1 MKKLTLVAL
10 VVSLML
16 GLVLAGCGGGLDPSS
31 SGLPDLGDSSGSS
44 TMLRPVGE
52 VPVPTGN
59 QTVYLKGSG
68 NNFDGTGW
76 TNTFKVADDLGQHP
90 SVWHI
95 VYTGNN
101 FADVTY
107 IQITFTNGKG
117 FYWLPS
123 MGPSVNGGGNNPGW
137 VIYAPYDWEIAYINK
152 GNNNES
158 ESFLVTK
165 DGKNVQFNIS
175 GYSKGKPNDT
185 TVETKGSL
193 EVTILDDALI
203 PYEEITRQKTFARDK
218 WNILERDV
226 WDIYERDVQ
235 KYFQGTTQDFY
246 VPVFKRE
253 ITNCGTATLV
263 SLGSNSIGSTGQT
276 WVEFNIEEAKAGLRF
291 EIADSSPYNRGTGY
305 FYDVKVVGDK
315 LYITF
320 DKIFDADVGV
330 WAASAMVFKQGHPN
344 GKEGNSAVKTIKDDS
359 YTFVLDATADANG
372 IIYLFVHIAGGL
384 QWVSK
389 DYYFA
394 EWEFDHNVK
403 TEPVFLR
410 KEVTEYVKTGEGAS
424 EYVLIGTDYI
434 VKDEISDVVI
444 GDPETKYLVIDEG
457 LRISVIDEG
466 GNEVFEGAFSGL
478 QLVSGL
484 TEGWYFITLS
494 NEGINLTVKTFVK
507 AGEKNVVDF
516 GVLIS
521 EQPGDAVTVY
531 LDPKYDDNWIADV
544 KNDIKVADVKIDNE
558 LADVILPPRELPD
571 VKLGGVETMDNPF
584 AKFRDV
590 KISLKLD

>member
-16 GLVLAGCGGGLDPSS
+16 GLVLTGCGGGFDPSS
-31 SGLPDLGDSSGSS
+31 SGLPVEPDLSGSS

-59 QTVYLKGSG
+59 QTIYLKGSG
-68 NNFDGTGW
+68 NNFDGAGW
-76 TNTFKVADDLGQHP
+76 TNTFKVADDLGQYP

-95 VYTGNN
+95 VYTGNT

-107 IQITFTNGKG
+107 IQITFKNGKG

-123 MGPSVNGGGNNPGW
+123 MGPSVNNGGNNRGW
-137 VIYAPYDWEIAYINK
+137 VIYAPYDWEIAYVNK

-158 ESFLVTK
+158 DSFLKTN
-165 DGKNVQFNIS
+165 DSGNVNFNIS

-193 EVTILDDALI
+193 EVTIKDDALI
-203 PYEEITRQKTFARDK
+203 PYVEITRQKTFARDA
-218 WNILERDV
+218 WNTYERNV
-226 WDIYERDVQ
+226 WDIYERDVWDVL
-235 KYFQGTTQDFY
+235 QGTTQDFY
-246 VPVFKRE
+246 VPIFKRE
-253 ITNCGTATLV
+253 ITNCNTATLV

-276 WVEFNIEEAKAGLRF
+276 WVEFYAEAAEAGLTF
-291 EIADSSPYNRGTGY
+291 EIADSSPSNRGTGY
-305 FYDVKVVGDK
+305 FYNVKVVGDK

-320 DKIFDADVGV
+320 DNIFKADIGV
-330 WAASAMVFKQGHPN
+330 WAAGSPIFKQGHPN
-344 GKEGNSAVKTIKDDS
+344 GKEGNSAVKTINDSS

-372 IIYLFVHIAGGL
+372 IIYLYVHIAGGI

-394 EWEFDHNVK
+394 GWEFDHNVK
-403 TEPVFLR
+403 TDPVFLR

-424 EYVLIGTDYI
+424 EYVLIGTDYK
-434 VKDEISDVVI
+434 VNEEISDVVI

-457 LRISVIDEG
+457 LRISVKDEG

-516 GVLIS
+516 GELIS
-521 EQPGDAVTVY
+521 EQPGEAVIKY
-531 LDPKYDDNWIADV
+531 LDPKYDDTWVADV
-544 KNDIKVADVKIDNE
+544 KNDIKVADEKIDNQ
-558 LADVILPPRELPD
+558 LDDVILPPRELPD
-571 VKLGGVETMDNPF
+571 VNLGGVETMDNPY
-584 AKFRDV
+584 AKFRNV
-590 KISLKLD
+590 TISLKLG